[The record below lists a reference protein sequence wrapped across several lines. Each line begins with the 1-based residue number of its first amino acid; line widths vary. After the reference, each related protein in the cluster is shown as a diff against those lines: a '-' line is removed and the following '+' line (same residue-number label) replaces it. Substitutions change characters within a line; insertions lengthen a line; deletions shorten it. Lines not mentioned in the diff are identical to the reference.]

1 MTERPIR
8 RTGTARFTY
17 RFACVALAFGVLL
30 ATSSLYHA
38 LLPPS
43 IPEGV
48 VEKLQFFAQHKDE
61 FDTLFLGSSRFYYA
75 VSPEIFDNVTRE
87 NGVSTRTFNF
97 GIDGLNPPENFYVLE
112 QILKTEPRN
121 LKWVFVEVGDI
132 ETKSHANILS
142 TQRLLYWHDWPRTA
156 LTLRK
161 ALDPHGK
168 TDWYKK
174 LNRLW
179 SARRTFTLH
188 LSLFEKQF
196 TNVGRAADFLPGQT
210 EIPALKSSFQ
220 LGPNGDGYR
229 LAGVPMSPERAENFR
244 RKLAQEVAAARP
256 EFIDPYADSAY
267 RESAAKIRRLGAAP
281 IFVVPPGLFQS
292 PTLFRKSPPPGPL
305 LLFNDCQAYPQLY
318 DPKVRVDEQHLTNE
332 GSAEFTRLLALE
344 FVGFT
349 RRP

>member
-1 MTERPIR
+1 MNKQL
-8 RTGTARFTY
+8 TY
-17 RFACVALAFGVLL
+17 RFGCVALGFCLLL
-30 ATSSLYHA
+30 ATSAAYHA
-38 LLPPS
+38 LLPPL

-48 VEKLQFFAQHKDE
+48 AEKLQFFAKRKDE

-87 NGVSTRTFNF
+87 NGVPTRTFNF
-97 GIDGLNPPENFYVLE
+97 GVDGMNPPENFYVLE
-112 QILKTEPRN
+112 QILKTEPRH
-121 LKWVFVEVGDI
+121 LKWVFLEIGDI

-161 ALDPHGK
+161 ALDPHG
-168 TDWYKK
+168 TTEWYKQ

-179 SARRTFTLH
+179 SARRTFVLH

-196 TNVGRAADFLPGQT
+196 TNVGRAADVLPSRT
-210 EIPALKSSFQ
+210 DIPAEKSRFQ

-229 LAGVPMSPERAENFR
+229 LAGTPMSPERAENFR
-244 RKLAQEVAAARP
+244 RKLAQETAAARP

-281 IFVVPPGLFQS
+281 IFVVPPGLYQS

-305 LLFNDCQAYPQLY
+305 LLFNDSRAYPQLY
-318 DPKVRVDEQHLTNE
+318 DPKFRVDEQHLTNE

-344 FVGFT
+344 LV
-349 RRP
+349 RSISRP

>member
-1 MTERPIR
+1 VNKQ
-8 RTGTARFTY
+8 FSY
-17 RFACVALAFGVLL
+17 RLVCVAFGFCLLL
-30 ATSSLYHA
+30 ATSAVYHA

-48 VEKLQFFAQHKDE
+48 VEKLRFFEKHKDE

-75 VSPEIFDNVTRE
+75 VSPEIFDSVTRE
-87 NGVSTRTFNF
+87 NGVPTRTFNF
-97 GIDGLNPPENFYVLE
+97 GVDGLNPPENFYVLE

-161 ALDPHGK
+161 ALDPNG
-168 TDWYKK
+168 TTAWYKK

-179 SARRTFTLH
+179 SARRTFVLH

-196 TNVGRAADFLPGQT
+196 TNVGRAADFLPGRT
-210 EIPALKSSFQ
+210 EIPAEKSKFL

-229 LAGVPMSPERAENFR
+229 LAGAPMAPARAENFR

-256 EFIDPYADSAY
+256 EFIDPYAEKAY

-281 IFVVPPGLFQS
+281 IFVVSPGLYQS
-292 PTLFRKSPPPGPL
+292 PTLFRESPAPGPL
-305 LLFNDCQAYPQLY
+305 LLFNDSRVYPQLY
-318 DPKVRVDEQHLTNE
+318 DTKVRVDEQHLTNE
-332 GSAEFTRLLALE
+332 GAAEFTRLLALE
-344 FVGFT
+344 FVHSIP
-349 RRP
+349 RP